1 MAEIA
6 LLSQETIDKIAAG
19 EVIERPSSVVKE
31 LVENSIDAGATAI
44 TVEIKD
50 GGISLIRITDNG
62 SGIEKN
68 QAARAFLRHSTSK
81 IKSVEDLL
89 SVSSLGFR
97 GEALSSIAAVAQVEL
112 ITKTAANLTG
122 IRYVIEGSVEKEAE
136 EIGAPDGTTFLVRN
150 LFYNTPARRKFLKTA
165 QTEAGYIHTLT
176 ERLALS
182 RPDIS
187 FKLMINNQMKLHT
200 SGNSNVKDAVYQIY
214 GREIASSLIQI
225 ESSNE
230 LFSVSGWIGTPA
242 VSRGNRNFEMYF
254 INGRYIKSSLIA
266 KGMEDAYKPY
276 LMQHQYPFSV
286 LYFTFDKTL
295 LDINVHPAKM
305 ELRFSESQK
314 IYEMLHN
321 AVRETLSQK
330 DHIRSV
336 SVGPRMEGREYGR
349 TSSSKGK
356 NKELPPEPF
365 EKKRMEQMKA
375 AIQKDSPY
383 EPKYPDHTEKKSVH
397 PPSEL
402 PKKAVQSQVAAN
414 KTCSVPTAAANPSA
428 AQYRSGSTEKRQPE
442 PEYVQ
447 EEIRYEGKF
456 LSKEAQK
463 QHKLIGQVFDTY
475 WLVEYQ
481 KKLFIIDQHAAHE
494 KVLYEKM
501 MRSFEHRESTTQIL
515 SPPLILSLDEQQIVS
530 LETFQKQLEA
540 LGFEISPFG
549 GREYAV
555 CGVPGNL
562 FGLDARQIL
571 LEILDSH
578 PDIKKSAPPKLV
590 LEKIASMSCKAA
602 VKGSHALDRREAEAL
617 IGDLLALENPYFCP
631 HGRPTIIS
639 MDKSELE
646 KKFKR
651 IV

>member
-1 MAEIA
+1 
-6 LLSQETIDKIAAG
+6 
-19 EVIERPSSVVKE
+19 
-31 LVENSIDAGATAI
+31 
-44 TVEIKD
+44 
-50 GGISLIRITDNG
+50 
-62 SGIEKN
+62 
-68 QAARAFLRHSTSK
+68 
-81 IKSVEDLL
+81 
-89 SVSSLGFR
+89 
-97 GEALSSIAAVAQVEL
+97 
-112 ITKTAANLTG
+112 
-122 IRYVIEGSVEKEAE
+122 
-136 EIGAPDGTTFLVRN
+136 
-150 LFYNTPARRKFLKTA
+150 
-165 QTEAGYIHTLT
+165 
-176 ERLALS
+176 
-182 RPDIS
+182 
-187 FKLMINNQMKLHT
+187 
-200 SGNSNVKDAVYQIY
+200 
-214 GREIASSLIQI
+214 
-225 ESSNE
+225 
-230 LFSVSGWIGTPA
+230 
-242 VSRGNRNFEMYF
+242 
-254 INGRYIKSSLIA
+254 
-266 KGMEDAYKPY
+266 
-276 LMQHQYPFSV
+276 
-286 LYFTFDKTL
+286 
-295 LDINVHPAKM
+295 
-305 ELRFSESQK
+305 
-314 IYEMLHN
+314 
-321 AVRETLSQK
+321 
-330 DHIRSV
+330 
-336 SVGPRMEGREYGR
+336 
-349 TSSSKGK
+349 
-356 NKELPPEPF
+356 
-365 EKKRMEQMKA
+365 MKA

-402 PKKAVQSQVAAN
+402 PKKTVQS
-414 KTCSVPTAAANPSA
+414 PTA
-428 AQYRSGSTEKRQPE
+428 KRQPE

-456 LSKEAQK
+456 LSEEAQK
-463 QHKLIGQVFDTY
+463 QHKIIGQVFDTY

-501 MRSFEHRESTTQIL
+501 MRSFENRESTTQIL
-515 SPPLILSLDEQQIVS
+515 SPPLILSLDEQQIDS

-602 VKGSHALDRREAEAL
+602 VKGSHALGRREAEAL